1 MEVEVVDHVNTML
14 AETTATRNATTV
26 TGSVAEGE
34 AVRAVYEMMRGGTA
48 LAKVKDLK
56 DSRNKLWGNAKEFT
70 AKSRMTSSSPSGV
83 YGP

>member
-1 MEVEVVDHVNTML
+1 MEVEVVDYVNTML
-14 AETTATRNATTV
+14 AETIATRNATTV

-34 AVRAVYEMMRGGTA
+34 AIRAVYEMMGGGTA

-56 DSRNKLWGNAKEFT
+56 RNKLWGNAKEFS

-83 YGP
+83 HGP